1 MRAGYRIGG
10 IPSAA
15 VIAAQA
21 LGVSPNTVR
30 DRLRAAKQWYGIEPV
45 QPPQPAFEV
54 PSIQPL
60 AKPRVIIRASSSLPE
75 GESIRVTLIGD
86 THQQPGMEVERWRWI
101 ARHVGE
107 TRPDRVIQMGDV
119 GEWGSM
125 ERHSQP
131 GSLQQKN
138 RPSFQDDLASVE
150 EAFAAYFKALGE
162 TPIPHHLVSGN
173 HEDRILRAEG
183 GTAEL
188 VGSLW
193 GQFQDLLARYNWRHT
208 GYREFL
214 FINSVGMTHVP
225 QSLTEKPIGGE
236 TENSICNRLL
246 FSLVYAHTHRFTY
259 RSVSKIGPQAGV
271 QLLNVGSA
279 MPHGYFPPYNVS
291 EQGHP
296 TYGIVDATF
305 RGGHIVAHRFIPMT
319 ELQERYGD

>member
-1 MRAGYRIGG
+1 MRAGYRPGG
-10 IPSAA
+10 IPSANA
-15 VIAAQA
+15 KAAEA
-21 LGVSPNTVR
+21 LGLPPNTIR
-30 DRLRAAKQWYGIEPV
+30 DRLRAAKQWHGIEPQEPV
-45 QPPQPAFEV
+45 FEYESSV
-54 PSIQPL
+54 VIQPL
-60 AKPRVIIRASSSLPE
+60 NKPRVIVRAGAATPE
-75 GESIRVTLIGD
+75 GESVRVTFIGD
-86 THQQPGMEVERWRWI
+86 THQQPGMEVDRWKWI

-107 TRPDRVIQMGDV
+107 TRPSRVIQMGDV
-119 GEWGSM
+119 GEFASM
-125 ERHSQP
+125 ERHSAP
-131 GSLQQKN
+131 GSIQQKS

-150 EAFAAYFKALGE
+150 EAFAAYFKTLGD
-162 TPIPHHLVSGN
+162 TPIAHHLVAGN

-183 GTAEL
+183 SVGEL
-188 VGSLW
+188 VGTLW
-193 GQFQDLLARYNWRHT
+193 GQFQDLVARYNWRFT

-305 RGGHIVAHRFIPMT
+305 RGGHIVAHRFIPMV
-319 ELQERYGD
+319 ELMERYGD